1 MKSLTSLNKEVARG
15 EKEKQACLYMAV
27 KPAIENM
34 PRSSQI
40 QQTLFE
46 QPDKMTNNE
55 DRVLTGTELGLISE
69 RLVSWG
75 GTGDM
80 TMGPRERWDHGLG
93 GIGI

>member
-1 MKSLTSLNKEVARG
+1 
-15 EKEKQACLYMAV
+15 MAV

-34 PRSSQI
+34 PRTSQI

-46 QPDKMTNNE
+46 QLDKMTNNK
-55 DRVLTGTELGLISE
+55 DRVRTGTELGLISE

-75 GTGDM
+75 GTGDI
-80 TMGPRERWDHGLG
+80 TVGRCERWGHGLG